1 MHVPDVWKLRW
12 GKDLTFSGHRKK
24 YYLPTTLNSPLDFR
38 AAKKKKKIV
47 FSIVRPVVYP
57 ESMRNSGILGD
68 YFLLGFPSELC
79 TFTYLSES

>member
-38 AAKKKKKIV
+38 AAKKKKKNCFFNCETCCV
-47 FSIVRPVVYP
+47 PRVYAKQWHLGGLFSV
-57 ESMRNSGILGD
+57 GI
-68 YFLLGFPSELC
+68 SI
-79 TFTYLSES
+79 

>member
-38 AAKKKKKIV
+38 AAKKKKKKL
-47 FSIVRPVVYP
+47 FFQ
-57 ESMRNSGILGD
+57 L
-68 YFLLGFPSELC
+68 
-79 TFTYLSES
+79 